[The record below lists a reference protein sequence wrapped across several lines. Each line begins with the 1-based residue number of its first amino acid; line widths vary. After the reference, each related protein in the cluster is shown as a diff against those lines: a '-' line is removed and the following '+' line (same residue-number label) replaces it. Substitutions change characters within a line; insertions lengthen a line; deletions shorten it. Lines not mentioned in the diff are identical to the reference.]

1 MAPISDSARWLY
13 VTRLGEAEI
22 VLPVMLVS
30 MGWLLRRPGHAR
42 LVARWSGLAAG
53 AVLVTLA
60 TKVAFIGFG
69 VGVAVIDFTGVS
81 GHAMFAALAYPLLA
95 SVLCTGSPTLQRRC
109 AVAVGVGLA
118 LAVGFSRVM
127 VGAHSV
133 SEVVAG
139 LALGGVASAAALRR
153 ARHPISTVPV
163 WLPLG
168 MVLWLGITPVG
179 APVSNTH
186 GLVTRLS
193 LALSGRAL
201 PYTRSD
207 LLRDKPVD
215 ERAESL
221 R

>member
-1 MAPISDSARWLY
+1 MAPISDSASWLY

-30 MGWLLRRPGHAR
+30 MSWLLRRPGHAR
-42 LVARWSGLAAG
+42 LVSWWSGLVAG

-95 SVLCTGSPTLQRRC
+95 GVLCTGSPTLQRRC
-109 AVAVGVGLA
+109 AVAVGIGLA

-133 SEVVAG
+133 SEVLAG
-139 LALGGVASAAALRR
+139 LALGGVAGAAALHR

-186 GLVTRLS
+186 GLVTRLA

-207 LLRDKPVD
+207 LLRDKPVE